1 MKCLRAVWKF
11 GMIVSVAK
19 LKNAAWFQIG
29 ALISQGFDTQSLRVQ
44 SLTGGY
50 GENVWN
56 IFCFV
61 KRALLDNWYQSCLRK
76 MGTYVEGMF
85 HEEPCIFWR

>member
-1 MKCLRAVWKF
+1 VRAVWKF

-44 SLTGGY
+44 SLTSGY
-50 GENVWN
+50 GENV
-56 IFCFV
+56 
-61 KRALLDNWYQSCLRK
+61 
-76 MGTYVEGMF
+76 
-85 HEEPCIFWR
+85 